1 MERLFVLLFLLAS
14 ITAVILYKKFP
25 ANTKKGLRARF
36 CWFTIV
42 MTFSFIFLSKN
53 ATIPQDLVLAV
64 FAVGGLLYFFHKFK
78 SFRRQHAGH

>member
-25 ANTKKGLRARF
+25 GNTKKGILVRF

-42 MTFSFIFLSKN
+42 MTLSFIFLCKN
-53 ATIPQDLVLAV
+53 ASIPQNLVLGA
-64 FAVGGLLYFFHKFK
+64 FAVGGLFYFFYKFK
-78 SFRRQHAGH
+78 SFRQQANH